1 MFLPT
6 TKKELKALGW
16 EQLDVILVS
25 GDTYV
30 DTPYNGIAIVGKLL
44 VDAGY
49 RVGVIAQPDIESGK
63 DIMRLGEPKL
73 YWGISGG
80 LVDSMV
86 ANYTATKKFRKS
98 DDFTPGAVNDRR
110 PDRAVI
116 KYANLIRQHF
126 KDTVPLVL
134 GGVEASLRRVAHY
147 DFWTNK
153 IRRSLLFDAK
163 ADVLVYG
170 MAEKSVVEL
179 TDAFRD
185 KKPIEDIRGICYIAK
200 EPKEGYYELPSY
212 EECAGDKHAFI
223 SMFHHFYA
231 NNEPDIS
238 KGLCQLHG
246 NRHLIQNPPQPSMTQ
261 EEIDHVYDIGY
272 ERDVHPYYK
281 AQGEV
286 RGLQTIQFS
295 VTTHHGCYGEC
306 NFCAITVHQGR
317 TIRSRSQDSIVSEI
331 DEFKAHKDFKGIIND
346 VGGATANMYGFECD
360 KKLKSGVCQDIPCTS
375 SQVCPILRPD
385 HAPQIELLGKIRKL
399 PHVKKAFVNSGIR
412 YDLIQEDK
420 KHGKQYL
427 KTLVDHHISGQMKV
441 APEHIDDKVLK
452 LMNKPDKATLMR
464 FKADFDELNRQS
476 GKKQF
481 LTYYLIAAHPGSQL
495 KDMQNL
501 KEFANQELHLNPEQV
516 QVFIPTPSTYS
527 ALMYYTE
534 MDPWTREPVF
544 VEKDPQQKQKQKDV
558 VTQKE
563 PFKKYSAGKPQHNQ
577 AKPFKKRKVHEK
589 KEPQQKNSLKPPRPI
604 NYKTYKTLH
613 KERIVYREE

>member
-6 TKKELKALGW
+6 TQKELKQLGW

-49 RVGVIAQPDIESGK
+49 RVGVIAQPDINSDK
-63 DIMRLGEPKL
+63 DITRLGEPLL

-98 DDFTPGAVNDRR
+98 DDFTPGAVNNRR
-110 PDRAVI
+110 PDRAVM
-116 KYANLIRQHF
+116 KYANLIRQYF

-153 IRRSLLFDAK
+153 VRRSILFDAK

-170 MAEKSVVEL
+170 MSEKSVVEL
-179 TDAFRD
+179 TNAYRD
-185 KKPIEDIRGICYIAK
+185 KQPFEDILGICYIAK
-200 EPKEGYYELPSY
+200 EPKEGYFDLPTY
-212 EECAGDKHAFI
+212 EECAKDKHAFI

-238 KGLCQLHG
+238 KGLNQEHNG
-246 NRHLIQNPPQPSMTQ
+246 RYLIQNPPQPSMTQ

-317 TIRSRSQDSIVSEI
+317 TIRSRSQESIVNEI

-375 SQVCPILRPD
+375 SQVCPILRPT
-385 HAPQIELLGKIRKL
+385 HEPQIELLGKIREL

-420 KHGKQYL
+420 THGKKYL

-452 LMNKPDKATLMR
+452 LMNKPDKNTLMK
-464 FKADFDELNRQS
+464 FKADFDDLNKKS

-495 KDMQNL
+495 EDMQNL

-544 VEKDPQQKQKQKDV
+544 VEKDPVRKQKQKDV
-558 VTQKE
+558 VTHKENVQQKHHGRDQHKQS
-563 PFKKYSAGKPQHNQ
+563 FKKKQHHKKKKSHNEKPLFSES
-577 AKPFKKRKVHEK
+577 KPM
-589 KEPQQKNSLKPPRPI
+589 
-604 NYKTYKTLH
+604 NYKAYKVLH
-613 KERIVYREE
+613 GFRKSYMEE